1 MWQGPPHPQSA
12 DQRQHRNQAK
22 RSTPTQNT
30 TNVCTERHPGDGCD
44 RPAKKHEGD
53 GAPPNRRINQQ
64 ARTGSSLG
72 CKDCRGGHGQCAN
85 RQQPAKCRHQHAGRM
100 QHGIPEHGQGQQPA
114 PVHTAHDRSKERR
127 AEAHQDGSRR
137 DQLTGCRCGYF
148 ERRTDISQRAG
159 TTMTP
164 VPITKL
170 PNRSGHKTGGTFL
183 AAGATGAWS
192 LAGCQR
198 EEHVHRSAPD
208 LQRARIQDVGR
219 RTLDEIH
226 HVVEGGSEIE
236 FVTLLLNIS
245 DMGRADAVF
254 QA

>member
-159 TTMTP
+159 HDHDARADHK
-164 VPITKL
+164 ITKQKWPQDRWHL
-170 PNRSGHKTGGTFL
+170 PGCGRYRVH
-183 AAGATGAWS
+183 GASPDAKERNTS
-192 LAGCQR
+192 TVQR
-198 EEHVHRSAPD
+198 RTCSAPGFRM
-208 LQRARIQDVGR
+208 LVGVPLMKFT
-219 RTLDEIH
+219 TL
-226 HVVEGGSEIE
+226 SK
-236 FVTLLLNIS
+236 
-245 DMGRADAVF
+245 AAPK
-254 QA
+254 